1 MESPLG
7 QFLAAIFMV
16 KLETWIVPTVGNLIL
31 NWKSFVEDSIGCV
44 KNGSIDAISKLTV
57 SILTCSQLTNQR
69 KTNCQM

>member
-7 QFLAAIFMV
+7 QFLADIFMV
-16 KLETWIVPTVGNLIL
+16 KLETWIVSTVGNMIL

-69 KTNCQM
+69 KTNCQL

>member
-16 KLETWIVPTVGNLIL
+16 QLETWIAPTVDNMVL
-31 NWKSFVEDSIGCV
+31 NWKSFFEDSIGCV

-57 SILTCSQLTNQR
+57 SILTCSALTNYR

>member
-1 MESPLG
+1 MAMESPLG

-16 KLETWIVPTVGNLIL
+16 KLETWIVLTVGNMIL

-57 SILTCSQLTNQR
+57 SILTCSQLAN
-69 KTNCQM
+69 

>member
-7 QFLAAIFMV
+7 QFLADIFMV
-16 KLETWIVPTVGNLIL
+16 KLETWIVSTVGNMIL